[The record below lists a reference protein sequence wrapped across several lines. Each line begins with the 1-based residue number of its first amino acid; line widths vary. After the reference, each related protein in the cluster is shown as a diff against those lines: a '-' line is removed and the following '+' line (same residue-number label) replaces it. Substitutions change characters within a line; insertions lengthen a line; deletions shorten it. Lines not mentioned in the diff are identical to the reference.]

1 MYAST
6 IAYFSSLVTPG
17 LGAAGHI
24 LRFSKRLIKEDLPT
38 FGYPT
43 IPARTLRQN
52 KNKQPSKHVW
62 LITIFIL
69 NDQDIIKLQTSSKI
83 LVYMNECTEK
93 WVTIIR
99 RKWSW
104 NCLVQTKIYEC
115 YANRLERRL
124 EFYDVSSKSCPI
136 LICTK
141 QVTK

>member
-6 IAYFSSLVTPG
+6 IAYFRSLVTPG

-69 NDQDIIKLQTSSKI
+69 NNQGIIKLQTSSKT
-83 LVYMNECTEK
+83 LVYMN
-93 WVTIIR
+93 
-99 RKWSW
+99 
-104 NCLVQTKIYEC
+104 LQKIG
-115 YANRLERRL
+115 LL
-124 EFYDVSSKSCPI
+124 
-136 LICTK
+136 
-141 QVTK
+141 